1 MWSNGWSTAGS
12 ALLLVTAII
21 YLQVAT
27 MLSGL
32 LPLIG
37 FWFLIPLFCG
47 LVMWVVG
54 FYQFQMKEKNKKPTL
69 LDMLITKEMEKFSK
83 RLFSKDDIGEM
94 INRIKKEKEKK
105 G

>member
-1 MWSNGWSTAGS
+1 
-12 ALLLVTAII
+12 
-21 YLQVAT
+21 
-27 MLSGL
+27 
-32 LPLIG
+32 
-37 FWFLIPLFCG
+37 
-47 LVMWVVG
+47 MWVVG